1 MPYFVLHLTVPLF
14 RLVVE
19 RLWCGAV
26 VAPKHGVTEVLHL
39 CSFYYRELRLC
50 VDFPIPW
57 HSNVLFLDFFYV
69 RVFVAYGLRLCACF
83 SLIVSFSS
91 RLLNLVV
98 IFIIWLLYTC
108 FQARHSFLN
117 IRRAHLHRCKSL
129 ATLWRN
135 ISEIFPFNF
144 CASWLNLKKWLAAV
158 VAPVTAQSVWCVR
171 THT

>member
-1 MPYFVLHLTVPLF
+1 MESPKSFTCVHSITGNCGFVWIF
-14 RLVVE
+14 
-19 RLWCGAV
+19 
-26 VAPKHGVTEVLHL
+26 
-39 CSFYYRELRLC
+39 
-50 VDFPIPW
+50 
-57 HSNVLFLDFFYV
+57 LFLDILMCSFWIFFYV

-144 CASWLNLKKWLAAV
+144 CASWLNLNKWLAAVVAAV